1 MVRSELID
9 HSRRQCSPNEKRT
22 QYDPRDEEGASRAR
36 FFRRHQTSGEDPATE
51 ARAAI
56 PRGARTRSGKN
67 RSAVVSR
74 PAFEPEGDWP
84 GRLFRRRYPN
94 GRDRTPGFLRI
105 ESLHAQPCSSCP
117 ASAVTTE
124 VGGSQTLNCVVLI
137 CCIRS
142 KSAAEFF
149 VKVEQ
154 PFGRRVD
161 QFEAELIGFQRL
173 LAVADRRSARS
184 LAYERGDFMAVM
196 IAMPP
201 RRIAHVNGRRRGHRA
216 RASSLC
222 R

>member
-1 MVRSELID
+1 MLPKREANPARPPGRGGRAAGRGFPTPPELRRRPRPPRPGQRYRVVPGREAGRTGVRSC
-9 HSRRQCSPNEKRT
+9 R
-22 QYDPRDEEGASRAR
+22 DPLRAR
-36 FFRRHQTSGEDPATE
+36 
-51 ARAAI
+51 
-56 PRGARTRSGKN
+56 
-67 RSAVVSR
+67 
-74 PAFEPEGDWP
+74 
-84 GRLFRRRYPN
+84 GRLAGPSVRRRYPN
-94 GRDRTPGFLRI
+94 GRDRTPGFRRI
-105 ESLHAQPCSSCP
+105 ESLHGQPCSSCP

-124 VGGSQTLNCVVLI
+124 VGDSQTLNCVVLF

-142 KSAAEFF
+142 KLAAESL

-154 PFGRRVD
+154 PFGRRAD

-201 RRIAHVNGRRRGHRA
+201 RRIAHVNGRRMGDRA